1 MCGLAVLFVIGWFL
15 GGSYWVF
22 KEFRSV
28 EYQPTGNCHVCSD
41 EIINFENVHRI
52 DFSLF
57 GQFILVYA
65 LTLCFS

>member
-41 EIINFENVHRI
+41 DVINLKNVHRI

-57 GQFILVYA
+57 GQFYISLRIDA
-65 LTLCFS
+65 IF